1 VSLTINDL
9 HIHFEIYLSNR
20 KGWQR
25 KSDKGER
32 DIHLRSASE
41 SILVVAIVRTSLH
54 SPGNHYKIYPR
65 PDMGRACDPFFWVLF
80 WMNWVKYV
88 HLGQAM
94 GVGDFLFPAVGA
106 GGVIQSGWPLS
117 HDLVQKSIDAAVNGA
132 KIPGKFSMHCFRC
145 GGAVETHASLGAH
158 IPISVHPSSFA
169 LLSTATRTQPAREL
183 SDAQLGT
190 PDRVL
195 RRSRMSGYSLPLPA
209 SIAITRNSFGSV
221 WTSSR
226 YSAQPPA
233 PNPHE
238 SSPMRSLVH
247 PIGSREG
254 PA

>member
-1 VSLTINDL
+1 MTWTWRRQSLSTSSLNC
-9 HIHFEIYLSNR
+9 HPFQS
-20 KGWQR
+20 W
-25 KSDKGER
+25 
-32 DIHLRSASE
+32 
-41 SILVVAIVRTSLH
+41 TSL
-54 SPGNHYKIYPR
+54 
-65 PDMGRACDPFFWVLF
+65 
-80 WMNWVKYV
+80 
-88 HLGQAM
+88 
-94 GVGDFLFPAVGA
+94 
-106 GGVIQSGWPLS
+106 SG
-117 HDLVQKSIDAAVNGA
+117 
-132 KIPGKFSMHCFRC
+132 
-145 GGAVETHASLGAH
+145 VETHASLGAH

-209 SIAITRNSFGSV
+209 SVAITRNSFGSV